1 MTNMRVITLGDISRF
16 RYGKMPNSER
26 LLRDDAIGGF
36 PIFTGYRIAGRYPE
50 FNLDEPHLI
59 VVCRGVGGTG
69 DVKISPPKC
78 WLTNLSI
85 VFDFIDE
92 SADIRYLFYFFSAYS
107 LRFLDSGSAQSQITI
122 ADLRRLKILLPNL
135 TVQKK
140 IAAILSAYDD
150 LIENNK
156 RRIGLLEKMA
166 EEIYCEWFVR
176 FRFPGHEQV
185 KMVKGVPEG
194 WAQKRFGDFCMLQ
207 RGYDLPDK
215 QVVSGPY
222 PVVASTSI
230 KTHHNQFK
238 VKPPVITTGRS
249 GSLGTVQYISENAW
263 PLNTCLYV
271 RNFYGNSSYLVYY
284 TLKNMGLENFNAGA
298 GVPSLNRNHIN
309 GISILIPSKPLQK
322 QFDSIIAPLFHQK
335 ERLAQGNTVLEK
347 TRDLLLPRLISGKL
361 PVENLNIHFPP
372 GMEEAVHEG

>member
-1 MTNMRVITLGDISRF
+1 MAVYNIQHTGVSRF
-16 RYGKMPNSER
+16 QYTSFKKMTALNVPSM
-26 LLRDDAIGGF
+26 
-36 PIFTGYRIAGRYPE
+36 PT
-50 FNLDEPHLI
+50 
-59 VVCRGVGGTG
+59 
-69 DVKISPPKC
+69 
-78 WLTNLSI
+78 
-85 VFDFIDE
+85 
-92 SADIRYLFYFFSAYS
+92 
-107 LRFLDSGSAQSQITI
+107 
-122 ADLRRLKILLPNL
+122 
-135 TVQKK
+135 QKK

-156 RRIGLLEKMA
+156 RRIALLEKMA

-176 FRFPGHEQV
+176 FRFPGYKQA

-215 QVVSGPY
+215 QVVPGPY

-230 KTHHNQFK
+230 KTHHHQFK

-309 GISILIPSKPLQK
+309 GISILIPSKLLQK

-361 PVENLNIHFPP
+361 PVENLDIHFPP
-372 GMEEAVHEG
+372 GMEEAMHEG